1 MLPKNAL
8 KSSMENSKEIN
19 RKLAIEFQ
27 KDEWSGIYVN
37 FYDSWRHLINTK
49 AKTITYRNFDMD

>member
-37 FYDSWRHLINTK
+37 FYDS
-49 AKTITYRNFDMD
+49 